1 MSAVRAL
8 RPVITLI
15 TAVIILSAAGFGQT
29 RRHEITASYGVGS
42 GDQMLDEL
50 ADVLTVVI
58 TLGTF
63 VKEGAD
69 YSGVPFL
76 TYHYSANSRFGFG
89 AAVGGYRSAG
99 TLLLA
104 GENAGTFTETSTILA
119 AEIGYRWVMKQS
131 FQLYSGAGAGVRL
144 RQGTYVTSETETV
157 NEVLPTFHINFIG
170 LRFGRKVGVFFE
182 AGAGYRGLL
191 SGGLSAQF

>member
-1 MSAVRAL
+1 MSATR
-8 RPVITLI
+8 TLH
-15 TAVIILSAAGFGQT
+15 AVVASIMAAFILSTAGFGQT
-29 RRHEITASYGVGS
+29 RRHEIAASYGVGS
-42 GDQMLDEL
+42 GDQMLDAL

-58 TLGTF
+58 TIGTF

-89 AAVGGYRSAG
+89 AAVGAYRSAG

-104 GENAGTFTETSTILA
+104 GEDTGTFTETSTIVA
-119 AEIGYRWVMKQS
+119 AEVDYRWIMKKS
-131 FQLYSGAGAGVRL
+131 FQLYSGVGAGIRL
-144 RQGTYVTSETETV
+144 RKGTYTTTETETAAD
-157 NEVLPTFHINFIG
+157 VLPTFHINVIG